1 MPYYNN
7 QDVFFDNSINGIL
20 QQTVQNWHLYIIDDG
35 SVLEKKPNVELLK
48 HSNSRFTI
56 ITKENGGPSSARN
69 AALDMIK
76 DKNYH
81 YVAFCD
87 ADDCWMPNHLELH
100 VPYLQDYDMVY
111 SEPICVFESGQIAY
125 KQAIQHFDYHPD
137 NSALHHGNFIYISSV
152 IVKSDKILP
161 YRFDSELDSIE
172 DWDMWLN
179 LVDSNCVMYK
189 NTINTIYYIVKNSS
203 NSAANCNQS
212 KIDKCKMKHNIGI

>member
-7 QDVFFDNSINGIL
+7 RDVFFDNSISGIFN
-20 QQTVQNWHLYIIDDG
+20 QTNQNWHLYIVDDG
-35 SVLEKKPNVELLK
+35 SIFEKRPNVELFK
-48 HSNSRFTI
+48 DNSSQVTI
-56 ITKENGGPSSARN
+56 IAKENGGPSSARN
-69 AALDMIK
+69 VAFEEIK
-76 DKNYH
+76 DKDYQ
-81 YVAFCD
+81 YIAFCD
-87 ADDCWMPNHLELH
+87 ADDYWMPHHLESH
-100 VPYLQDYDMVY
+100 VGCLNNCDMVY
-111 SEPICVFESGQIAY
+111 SEPICVFEDGQLAY
-125 KQAIQHFDYHPD
+125 RHDMQYYDYHPD